1 MLTDR
6 PTRHK
11 KMNLKFFISILA
23 TGLLTFSLGW
33 LFHDMKQFA
42 DGIMADGKQVN
53 SLQKANSKY
62 ATITQDQL
70 DSLMITS
77 NINNN
82 AENFATK
89 ISGRFV
95 MKDANCASFNF
106 ISSTLVTWTNEID
119 CGHPD
124 TLKIRWLDNAT
135 FYTQDIVR
143 LNENCPPKVSI
154 YQIVSFDGLHLTL
167 KDVWTGWNEHTD
179 ERTEFIKRE
188 AEE

>member
-1 MLTDR
+1 
-6 PTRHK
+6 
-11 KMNLKFFISILA
+11 MNWKIIISILV
-23 TGLLTFSLGW
+23 TGLLTFILGW
-33 LFHDMKQFA
+33 FFHDMKQFA
-42 DGIMADGKQVN
+42 DGVVEDGKRVD
-53 SLQKANSKY
+53 SLQKANPKF

-70 DSLMITS
+70 DSLMIAS
-77 NINNN
+77 NINNK

-95 MKDANCASFNF
+95 MKDANCAGFNF

-143 LNENCPPKVSI
+143 LNENCPPRVWI
-154 YQIVSFDGLHLTL
+154 YQVVSFDGLHLTL
-167 KDVWTGWNEHTD
+167 KDIWTGWGYKTKGDKIEKD
-179 ERTEFIKRE
+179 ERLDFVKRE
-188 AEE
+188 VQD

>member
-1 MLTDR
+1 
-6 PTRHK
+6 
-11 KMNLKFFISILA
+11 MNWKFIISILV
-23 TGLLTFSLGW
+23 TGLLTFVLGW
-33 LFHDMKQFA
+33 FFHDMKQFA
-42 DGIMADGKQVN
+42 DGVVADGKRVD
-53 SLQKANSKY
+53 SLQKANPK
-62 ATITQDQL
+62 
-70 DSLMITS
+70 
-77 NINNN
+77 
-82 AENFATK
+82 FATK

-167 KDVWTGWNEHTD
+167 KDIWTGWNEHTD